1 MRAFTLVELVFVIVI
16 IGIVTVLGVSSFKP
30 KYLIDDVN
38 FIHAKIREAQF
49 VGIGYEHL
57 NFNGTGGDA
66 NMTTGC
72 INIEKGSLEE
82 NATKENEVNYKLH
95 VTIEN
100 KSTYKDDNI
109 ICFDAKGRPHHT
121 DFTRGTLLDEKTIFS
136 FTYGA
141 QERNITIEPLSGY
154 SRIEY

>member
-16 IGIVTVLGVSSFKP
+16 IGVVIGFGVSAFKP

-38 FIHAKIREAQF
+38 FIHAKIKEAQF
-49 VGIGYEHL
+49 LGIGYEHL
-57 NFNGTGGDA
+57 EFGGTGGDA

-72 INIEKGSLEE
+72 INIEKDSLEE
-82 NATKENEVNYKLH
+82 NTTKENEVNYKLH

-100 KSTYKDDNI
+100 KSTYTTDNI

-136 FTYGA
+136 FKYGNK
-141 QERNITIEPLSGY
+141 ERNITIEPRTGY
-154 SRIEY
+154 SRIER